1 MAEKKFVKG
10 LSKDSSHIDQPEGTW
25 RHARN
30 MLLNDTDGA
39 ISNEGGT
46 ELSGHLGDNF
56 TTGSQSD
63 KVIGKIEVDKDRVIL
78 FVLDVLTLPSLNPR
92 SEIGMWEKG
101 VYSIIYN
108 PNVASTGIDLN
119 FKEENPIEGTFKID
133 SKGDLIIYWT
143 DDLNPPRALNVDRQ
157 LRDRTGV
164 SNLYG
169 IPSLSSVNLL
179 NLFPYSGKVPTI
191 KLGEVLTTT
200 PIFQTAVHTGG
211 GLRTGAYH
219 LALAY
224 VDKDNVATAYVSIS
238 SPVSLVAELDST
250 RPTTKKDGDKDGT
263 QTAKAVSWEVSDVNS
278 DYKYLRPVVIRK
290 MGDATE
296 AYRLND
302 IQIDLNVSGYMIIN
316 FSGIEGVVPSS
327 VEDVIIDTVSY
338 DTAKTINQLDGV
350 LYLGNL
356 TGSQDVGF
364 QKYANNIK
372 VRSKLYDIDK
382 FDEYWATADGLH
394 TGFANSPVDEGN
406 SVLEDR
412 SYRYVPNISNYR
424 GYQRDEVYAF
434 YIAFIMKDGSM
445 SYAYHIPGREAIT
458 SGIPYTPDY
467 LTPTG
472 RDSEL
477 QSAPSSL
484 REVYA
489 KTAKMYQFYDTTTV
503 MPNSAT
509 RVMQYWEN
517 QNEFYPENEDYEV
530 WGSSDT
536 KIGDLHGLNVRH
548 HHFPSNENTSRSSVS
563 STDDSVV
570 SDSLND
576 FANYAAIAASHY
588 QGTFRIANNAASLG
602 TSWTFQTIG
611 FTTTGLIN
619 TPTGVVTAIPFASNT
634 FTATTNGT
642 NVLVHFHLKIFNS
655 AISQNEWAMG
665 RIQRKVV
672 GGSWTYLNVQGS
684 IAGNTG
690 CSAVTDVH
698 VSGNNELKMEL
709 GNSGSNDEKI
719 MDLQQQGTTQGV
731 WSVDLDAGDQIR
743 CRWSGEDAGKI
754 FLKSGTPGNGWGCS
768 YNGNGS
774 FVQFRVS
781 INTSPIDLDD
791 YRDVKISQEARA
803 LGFSLSSIH
812 IPQTIADKVQ
822 GFRIFRANRDHSDR
836 TVLGQSVGIPMTPQ
850 FGIIGLCNEAT
861 ANTDAMQNL
870 AVESGREDFFLN
882 KNPWSEEASDYPSGY
897 EAISFHDFYLL
908 RTKNSL
914 APATHL
920 KLEYKVRDYTW
931 NGPDIEQA
939 KKMLTEIDTTN
950 TSTASGAYAV
960 KERWGWDNPAAPS
973 TNANCYPQYANSAI
987 FIGGRYL
994 PVDQSTIELNRA
1006 LGQKAKSYVRGDSV
1020 FGAEALGFGGK
1031 ICNLGGESHIALGL
1045 RDTFGI
1051 PPLVSIPDLDGSGIG
1066 SGDIYNVFG
1075 LNRPDAGPMLVG
1087 GPSGTVGGNRH
1098 ESYVMN
1104 LKAYKTD
1111 VYKSIDSNDLVFTG
1125 FEVKG
1130 EDLNNFIIGGTYN
1143 SSNADYATNTVQTN
1157 PSSILYH
1164 ASNNERGIFGGD
1176 VFLSRYGFASSLS
1189 PLNSEQLSNPR
1200 KAVYSHIVEC
1210 SDNISLRHSES
1221 KESDYFPNTPAREIL
1236 KLVGTEKGD
1245 FTHQDNL
1252 KYNKNYSTSNDIKP
1266 AFPLPVSEGEQT
1278 DFPTRTHR
1286 SAKNDTTSL
1295 IDNYRIFLA
1304 NQFKDLPKNR
1314 GQLWKLSSFNNL
1326 LYFHMEDSLFAA
1338 KGKQSMSMKDGSEA
1352 FVGSGDIF
1360 QQDPDEIVQTQDG
1373 FGGTQSQHAA
1383 LSTRYGYFFVNRK
1396 TQKVFLMKDSLAE
1409 ISKLGLD
1416 RWFKDNMYLALADY
1430 GMTEACNNDN
1440 PILGF
1445 GFHSVYDPKNK
1456 RIILTKRD
1464 LIPTQAFIDGYNI
1477 GNSAPPTPGKI
1488 IYSSTQCSYLIY
1500 FPCLALP
1507 GQTCE
1512 NWTPIDWG
1520 NVGYFERGGWTISY
1534 YPESG
1539 TWGSFHDYTP
1549 YIYFN
1554 TSTDFYSLTDKYPRP
1569 VWDPASPPPASTH
1582 LGTTYG
1588 NAGIWKHNSNSNRG
1602 ILYQENLRGKY
1613 SPTDWLTTVEYHP
1626 FEFEFI
1632 HNETRGDDTLLAS
1645 FNYTSEVF
1653 NLAGVN
1659 VLEHGFTKF
1668 FLYNTFQLSEELDLQ
1683 YLVNTRRVGN
1693 NWKVNHFRDMAALV
1707 NQTGV
1712 LGLPNTSPYY
1722 MQGTVTNPN
1731 IIGRSNVGTIT
1742 TSSIQSMFTVD
1753 GMSEILNNGYLDLS
1767 KSWDQKR
1774 KFMDKWVGIRL
1785 IYDNISNNLLNLYS
1799 TNVSVRKMNR

>member
-92 SEIGMWEKG
+92 SEVGMWEKG

-157 LRDRTGV
+157 LRDRTSA

-588 QGTFRIANNAASLG
+588 QGTFRIANNAASLA

-611 FTTTGLIN
+611 FTTAGLIN

-698 VSGNNELKMEL
+698 VSGSNELKMEL

-731 WSVDLDAGDQIR
+731 WSVNLDAGDQIR

-861 ANTDAMQNL
+861 ANPNAMQNL

-939 KKMLTEIDTTN
+939 KKMLTEIN
-950 TSTASGAYAV
+950 TGANADSGAYEV
-960 KERWGWDNPAAPS
+960 KERWGWDNPAALS

-1051 PPLVSIPDLDGSGIG
+1051 PPLISRPDLDGSGIG

-1130 EDLNNFIIGGTYN
+1130 EDLNNFIIGGSYG
-1143 SSNADYATNTVQTN
+1143 SSSADFTTDTVQSN
-1157 PSSILYH
+1157 SASVLYQ
-1164 ASNNERGIFGGD
+1164 ANDNERGIFGGD

-1464 LIPTQAFIDGYNI
+1464 LIPTQAFINGYNI

-1693 NWKVNHFRDMAALV
+1693 NWKVNHFRDMAAV
-1707 NQTGV
+1707 AV
-1712 LGLPNTSPYY
+1712 DTSSYY

-1767 KSWDQKR
+1767 KSWNQKR